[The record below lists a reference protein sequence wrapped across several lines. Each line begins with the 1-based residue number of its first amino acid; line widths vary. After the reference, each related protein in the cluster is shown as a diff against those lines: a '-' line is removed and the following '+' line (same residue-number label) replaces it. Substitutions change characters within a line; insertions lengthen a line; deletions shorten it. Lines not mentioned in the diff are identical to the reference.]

1 MKLVHAIILAT
12 ALAGCSSKPSDD
24 ASGQPTPRVTQ
35 TVTASPT
42 PTETPTP
49 DVTHYRMMTVVAG
62 HADVT
67 FVVALNGNT
76 VGTLNG
82 DTNGDLTP
90 SVLPGDNAVVVSWTQ
105 AHPLKSGEKATLTIE
120 RQIPGQDDWTTVYS
134 RVVDATTKIK
144 EAKGTF
150 AHEALGDNSAT
161 GATMEGSSGGGYN
174 PSGMNGGGNT
184 TDSNT
189 ITGSGG
195 GANMTN
201 GANVSGG
208 TNTTTGNHSSSPSNI
223 TSGANQTTPGNLS
236 RTTGSNSTTGSNLTQ
251 APRPAMTPP
260 GGTNTTGTIPG
271 RGAAGNTSPIT
282 P

>member
-1 MKLVHAIILAT
+1 MKVVHALILAT

-24 ASGQPTPRVTQ
+24 ATGQPTPRVTQ

-90 SVLPGDNAVVVSWTQ
+90 SVLPGDNAVVVSWTM

-161 GATMEGSSGGGYN
+161 GGTMEGSSGGGYN
-174 PSGMNGGGNT
+174 PGGMNGAGNT
-184 TDSNT
+184 TGSS
-189 ITGSGG
+189 GSGNTTTNSNASG
-195 GANMTN
+195 GVNAT
-201 GANVSGG
+201 GGG
-208 TNTTTGNHSSSPSNI
+208 TNGTAGSNPS
-223 TSGANQTTPGNLS
+223 SGANISGAANATTPGNLS
-236 RTTGSNSTTGSNLTQ
+236 RSGSNSTTGANLTQ
-251 APRPAMTPP
+251 PPRPVMTPS